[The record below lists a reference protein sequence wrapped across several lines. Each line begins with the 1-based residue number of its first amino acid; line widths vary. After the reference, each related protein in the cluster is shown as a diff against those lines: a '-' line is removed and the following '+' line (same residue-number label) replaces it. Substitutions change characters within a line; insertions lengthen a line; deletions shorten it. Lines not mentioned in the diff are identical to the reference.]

1 MKSGLIHFCRSGLPI
16 LISFFVTLAV
26 LNRGPLALIN
36 PLGARWALLIL
47 ISLAASFVWVVLH
60 EVTDWI
66 IDKILAPLVARSLQ

>member
-16 LISFFVTLAV
+16 LISFFVTLVV
-26 LNRGPLALIN
+26 LNWGPLALIN
-36 PLGARWALLIL
+36 LFGARWAVLIL